1 MKADSQD
8 LLAVAT
14 EEGSDFLDQIRN
26 DRHLI
31 ERLKIT
37 PEELEAL
44 SKCSLFGTLT
54 CKQDMLFI
62 LRQIREASGRP
73 AAGGPLD
80 QTPLFAQ
87 PPAPQQQE
95 EDPVPPQWRRITVSP
110 DSAAA
115 PERSSVVFWMMVLV
129 AGLALNFL
137 IAVSFWRNGFMTTV
151 GRFTGRAGH
160 SAVWYSNLDR
170 PDVLFLG
177 EVLFVV
183 AVAVVIYLKS
193 RRAYRRFRV
202 RPRRGWR

>member
-1 MKADSQD
+1 M
-8 LLAVAT
+8 AVTT

-87 PPAPQQQE
+87 PPAPAEQE
-95 EDPVPPQWRRITVSP
+95 EDPVPPHCRRIAVSL
-110 DSAAA
+110 DSVPA
-115 PERSSVVFWMMVLV
+115 PQRSSALFWTMVVV
-129 AGLALNFL
+129 AGVAFNFL
-137 IAVSFWRNGFMTTV
+137 IALSFWRGGFMTRV
-151 GRFTGRAGH
+151 GMLTAQARP
-160 SAVWYSNLDR
+160 SAAWYGNLDR
-170 PDVLFLG
+170 PDILFLG

-183 AVAVVIYLKS
+183 GAAVMIYLRS

-202 RPRRGWR
+202 RPGRGSR

>member
-1 MKADSQD
+1 M
-8 LLAVAT
+8 AVPT

-44 SKCSLFGTLT
+44 SKCSMFGTLT

-87 PPAPQQQE
+87 PPAPAEQE
-95 EDPVPPQWRRITVSP
+95 EDPVPPHCRRITVSP

-115 PERSSVVFWMMVLV
+115 PERSSVPVWKIVLV

-137 IAVSFWRNGFMTTV
+137 IVILLWLNSYRTGV
-151 GRFTGRAGH
+151 GMIAAEARP
-160 SAVWYSNLDR
+160 SAAWYSNLDR
-170 PDVLFLG
+170 PDFLFLG

-202 RPRRGWR
+202 RPSRSWR